1 MRLTFSCPLRGFRS
15 RNGWFSPV
23 AGAGPDLAV
32 RFGLLERPGH
42 LPVLIDA
49 GWPDRRPGESLALR
63 LYRALLRPRIDAAS
77 TPAAVLGGREPAAVL
92 LSHLHADHVGAVL
105 GLGGVPVHGPARAL
119 AHARRHPWSALRH
132 GVMTELLPD
141 TVHDLEGGMPLP
153 FGLGRGRDV
162 LGDGSVLSVPLPEH
176 ARDMRASFPAFG
188 PARSLWRDVC
198 KWGLA
203 RHIAENLPPP
213 TGAGDLW
220 PFRARAMESLARVR
234 AFAPRGPVVLL
245 PRPGAGARFSPHDAC
260 AARPSR
266 LGLPPRPWRR
276 RPCCGK
282 RAGSRP
288 GKAGVCGSGS
298 GRPRGGGAFSA
309 LRSWTAT
316 SLIGGSSRGLEPAS
330 VSRAEGGPRAW
341 RQAAP
346 PPARATMRV

>member
-1 MRLTFSCPLRGFRS
+1 VRLTFHVHARIPVPERLVLAGGRS
-15 RNGWFSPV
+15 R
-23 AGAGPDLAV
+23 ADLAV

-162 LGDGSVLSVPLPEH
+162 LGDGSVLSVPLPGH
-176 ARDMRASFPAFG
+176 AEGHAGLLFPAFDPPVLYAADVQWVWPAIAENRPPRG
-188 PARSLWRDVC
+188 PARAIYAV
-198 KWGLA
+198 
-203 RHIAENLPPP
+203 P
-213 TGAGDLW
+213 
-220 PFRARAMESLARVR
+220 RAAMESLARVR
-234 AFAPRGPVVLL
+234 AFA
-245 PRPGAGARFSPHDAC
+245 
-260 AARPSR
+260 
-266 LGLPPRPWRR
+266 
-276 RPCCGK
+276 
-282 RAGSRP
+282 
-288 GKAGVCGSGS
+288 
-298 GRPRGGGAFSA
+298 
-309 LRSWTAT
+309 
-316 SLIGGSSRGLEPAS
+316 
-330 VSRAEGGPRAW
+330 AEGGRVVLCHDPAPVPDF
-341 RQAAP
+341 AA
-346 PPARATMRV
+346 